1 MTDRDAF
8 DFSRLTV
15 LLVDDESFVR
25 TMMKQILR
33 ALGCTNVREAA
44 DGSAALKELELY
56 QPSLVICDLNML
68 PMDGLAFVH
77 MVRNHHIRGV
87 RDLPVIILSGQNDL
101 GSVKQAAA
109 RGINAYLIKPVSM
122 QALKSRIESVMTT
135 PRLVQVG
142 TPTTKR

>member
-8 DFSRLTV
+8 DFSRLSV

-33 ALGCTNVREAA
+33 ALGCTNVREAP
-44 DGSAALKELELY
+44 DGASALKELELY
-56 QPSLVICDLNML
+56 QPSLVVCDLNME
-68 PMDGLAFVH
+68 PVDGLVFVQ
-77 MVRNHHIRGV
+77 MVRNHQLRAV
-87 RDLPVIILSGQNDL
+87 RELPIIILSGQNDL

-122 QALKSRIESVMTT
+122 QALKSRIESVMTA

-142 TPTTKR
+142 SPTTKR

>member
-44 DGSAALKELELY
+44 DGASALKELELY
-56 QPSLVICDLNML
+56 QPNLVICDLNME
-68 PMDGLAFVH
+68 PVDGLVFVQ
-77 MVRNHHIRGV
+77 MVRNHHLRGV
-87 RDLPVIILSGQNDL
+87 RELPIIILSGQNDL

-122 QALKSRIESVMTT
+122 QALKSRIESVMTA

-142 TPTTKR
+142 SPTTKR